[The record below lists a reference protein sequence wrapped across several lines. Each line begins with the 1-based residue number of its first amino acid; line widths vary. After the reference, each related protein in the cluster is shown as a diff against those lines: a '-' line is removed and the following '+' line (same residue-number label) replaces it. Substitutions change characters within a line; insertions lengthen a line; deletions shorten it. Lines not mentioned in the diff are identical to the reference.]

1 MILGTTA
8 RAAPIHVLFELDPG
22 VVGSPSL
29 LSYPTLTD
37 LINNTNA
44 TGQDLGIVLASN
56 VSVGGLTTDGSGG
69 FHVLFQLDPGVVG
82 SPSLLSY
89 PTLTDLINNTNAT
102 GQDLGIV
109 LASNVSV
116 GGFTIGTDSNQV
128 PEPGTLALLAMGLA
142 GLGWS
147 RRRK

>member
-1 MILGTTA
+1 
-8 RAAPIHVLFELDPG
+8 
-22 VVGSPSL
+22 
-29 LSYPTLTD
+29 
-37 LINNTNA
+37 
-44 TGQDLGIVLASN
+44 
-56 VSVGGLTTDGSGG
+56 LTTDGSGG